1 MSKFLEKVRNFR
13 EQFTA
18 NLEVRNWKL
27 EVKEKKF
34 LFCGMG
40 GSHLAADLLKVYNP
54 KLDFY
59 VHSSYGLPSLSDLKE
74 RLIFIISYSGNTQE
88 TIFALKSAL
97 KQKLKIVVITLD
109 GKLLN
114 LATKYKLPVVIL
126 PDLNLQPRL
135 AIGLMLRAI
144 LKIIDHQ
151 NFLRLENFMQKF
163 NPRIYESQ
171 GQNLAKKIKNKIPII
186 YSSLENFPL
195 ANYFKIS
202 FNETS
207 KIPAFANYF
216 PELNHNEMVGFLSQK
231 LDKNFC
237 FIFLEDKEDH
247 NLIKKRM
254 DVLKNWLKKR
264 NYQINSI
271 SINKKDIFEKIFAN
285 IILALFSSYYLAKLT
300 QIDPAD
306 EKLIDEFKKK
316 IS

>member
-1 MSKFLEKVRNFR
+1 MNNFLEKIRNFK
-13 EQFTA
+13 EEFATK
-18 NLEVRNWKL
+18 LEVRGWKL
-27 EVKEKKF
+27 EVRERKF

-40 GSHLAADLLKVYNP
+40 GSHLAADLLKIYDPKIDIYIHSDYNLP
-54 KLDFY
+54 K
-59 VHSSYGLPSLSDLKE
+59 LSDLKE
-74 RLIFIISYSGNTQE
+74 RLVFIISYSGNTQE
-88 TIFALKSAL
+88 TIFSLKSAL
-97 KQKLKIVVITLD
+97 KQKLKIVVITLN
-109 GKLLN
+109 GKLLV
-114 LATKYKLPVVIL
+114 LAEKYKLPVVIL

-135 AIGLMLRAI
+135 AVGLMLRAI
-144 LKIIDHQ
+144 LKIIDPQ
-151 NFLRLENFMQKF
+151 NCLRLENFMKKF

-237 FIFLEDKEDH
+237 FIFLEDKKDKP
-247 NLIKKRM
+247 LIKKRM
-254 DVLKNWLKKR
+254 KLLKNWLRKR

-271 SINKKDIFEKIFAN
+271 QINKKNIFEKIFAN
-285 IILALFSSYYLAKLT
+285 VVLVLFSSYYLAQLN